1 MADERLRI
9 PYRVLAYLVENP
21 NAQDTL
27 EGIVEWWLLERLT
40 KDNAAKVKTA
50 LTELVGA
57 GLILERGG
65 KDSRTYYKINRRKL
79 KEISA
84 LLQRESQNRL
94 CAKPTLEST

>member
-9 PYRVLAYLVENP
+9 AYGVLKYLAENP

-40 KDNAAKVKTA
+40 KNHAARVKEA
-50 LTELVGA
+50 LAELVVA
-57 GLILERGG
+57 ELILERRG

-79 KEISA
+79 NEITAFLKE
-84 LLQRESQNRL
+84 
-94 CAKPTLEST
+94 KG